1 MSESESFEATVGEY
15 RIGDKAIYLTGVR
28 RGEKNEQ
35 ERIIKLL
42 KAQKVCP
49 CCCFNDD
56 CRWKAAKKELIALIK
71 GETNE

>member
-15 RIGDKAIYLTGVR
+15 SIGDKALYLQGVK

-42 KAQKVCP
+42 EETGARLTVE
-49 CCCFNDD
+49 
-56 CRWKAAKKELIALIK
+56 KEHPLWIQLAIALIK
-71 GETNE
+71 GEQA

>member
-1 MSESESFEATVGEY
+1 MSEEQFEATVGEY

-42 KAQKVCP
+42 
-49 CCCFNDD
+49 NDTVD
-56 CRWKAAKKELIALIK
+56 NYLSEKLLVEAAVVANAIAYIK
-71 GETNE
+71 NFGE

>member
-15 RIGDKAIYLTGVR
+15 SIGDKALYLQGVK

-42 KAQKVCP
+42 EEANTQYAQPSEESEALHAV
-49 CCCFNDD
+49 
-56 CRWKAAKKELIALIK
+56 IALIK